1 MSITHQHR
9 RPPSAQEPRDAPP
22 GARAKVTRSFALC
35 ILVLVGSLAAC
46 STVMPAPE
54 PKFLSAK
61 VDAGSGDQA
70 SSGERR
76 ATVAIDSARAQV
88 GEVAWL
94 AAPETDLTADERDQ
108 LVELLR
114 AQLRASISNL
124 PSAPSGRPVVL
135 RAAITRVETVS
146 PALNAVS
153 TLLLVAPWDRGGAA
167 IEIEAVDAETGKQLA
182 ALRVGYFAPLSDIK
196 ARFIKLGPAEI
207 AIKKAVMDFGV
218 LLLQEPPTAK
228 LAQPQQPARGDA
240 TQP

>member
-1 MSITHQHR
+1 MSITLHPR
-9 RPPSAQEPRDAPP
+9 RSPSARDPRDAPP
-22 GARAKVTRSFALC
+22 DARTKITRSLARC
-35 ILVLVGSLAAC
+35 ILVLVGTLAAC

-54 PKFLSAK
+54 QKFLSAK
-61 VDAGSGDQA
+61 VDAGASGQA

-76 ATVAIDSARAQV
+76 ATVTINSARAQV

-124 PSAPSGRPVVL
+124 PPAPSGRPVVL

-167 IEIEAVDAETGKQLA
+167 IEIEAVDAETGKQLTA
-182 ALRVGYFAPLSDIK
+182 MRMGYFAPLWDIK

-207 AIKKAVMDFGV
+207 AIKKAAKDFGA
-218 LLLQEPPTAK
+218 LLLPEPPTAK
-228 LAQPQQPARGDA
+228 LAQP
-240 TQP
+240 